1 MKNRIW
7 IWVIT
12 VLLFTI
18 LICIVLIYLGNWL
31 ESMFGS
37 ASNWPMAFLAELLAN
52 FIIVFVGFML
62 VNVYWTKIQ
71 EEKKHK
77 DKDKFFRDLL
87 QTLKTSVDKANELMK
102 VNYQSK
108 KDVTERDQLFKNE
121 WEKVKSLATII
132 NEFVASNHD
141 ISSWTFKGWTFFIT
155 EIKPEVDR
163 SSKEISDGEIR
174 ALALEIPAWLR
185 RISEKT
191 QQLMENIQQWEQA
204 NK

>member
-1 MKNRIW
+1 MPDSLHFDIPTGHAGKR
-7 IWVIT
+7 
-12 VLLFTI
+12 LDQ
-18 LICIVLIYLGNWL
+18 
-31 ESMFGS
+31 S
-37 ASNWPMAFLAELLAN
+37 LAELLAN

-132 NEFVASNHD
+132 NEFVDSNHD

-155 EIKPEVDR
+155 ENRFVQ
-163 SSKEISDGEIR
+163 SGDGEGYTDIR
-174 ALALEIPAWLR
+174 MRYCFSGSIFDNELLLGNQRLPIIVRLWGIFFP
-185 RISEKT
+185 
-191 QQLMENIQQWEQA
+191 
-204 NK
+204 